1 MLSWVTFMAFTN
13 YIKLIVERVGSVQI
27 MLDAT
32 EEVGGIFL
40 ITADHGNAEDMVK
53 RNPKTGAP
61 VKDKSGN
68 YQILTSHTC
77 APVSWFALV
86 KNYLLHYWFIL
97 LLSAIG

>member
-1 MLSWVTFMAFTN
+1 
-13 YIKLIVERVGSVQI
+13 

-53 RNPKTGAP
+53 RNAKTGAP
-61 VKDKSGN
+61 IKDKQGN

-77 APVSWFALV
+77 APVRC
-86 KNYLLHYWFIL
+86 KLLTNFKKGVNDVNVNLIT
-97 LLSAIG
+97 IN

>member
-1 MLSWVTFMAFTN
+1 
-13 YIKLIVERVGSVQI
+13 

-53 RNPKTGAP
+53 RNAKTGAP
-61 VKDKSGN
+61 VKDKQGH

-77 APVSWFALV
+77 APVTSTFTANCLSSSYYMVLV
-86 KNYLLHYWFIL
+86 AFINHRRH
-97 LLSAIG
+97 SE